1 MYDTIPKEFLI
12 TDLKKNDFK
21 KKTFNGYKKSE
32 LFSEL
37 EKNIL
42 SGNIEKSIL
51 WLTELHCS
59 GYLENISNKLLSIY
73 FKHINKANLNI
84 ITILVHFNTKI
95 KNKIKN
101 NDQLSLRNDQ
111 FIRNNIHDLLCI
123 LTFSPKYKLPKL
135 PNIKSEFF
143 NMENNKNRLLSKN
156 LDNIN
161 QFIKNADDKNIIIP
175 LAEILENI
183 KNKGISKSLENCLF
197 WLNWILIYEK
207 NFHNGYIL
215 CTTRP
220 QENINSKYL
229 NDFSWILWD
238 IFLKYGINTNYLKDL
253 FILYKQ
259 DFKKSKRKQKI
270 DIIVLALLILIDP
283 QPKIKDTPLISRE
296 HCIAKIKIIANINYQ
311 YLDITH
317 NKEKHQKIV
326 LNKDF
331 SNLYSPLFSNEK
343 FLENN
348 LDQVLKKYIK
358 PVIKKIT
365 NQEQKNIEKN
375 KKRDQYTQNI
385 KKVINNVDNVRINV
399 KKTSNKLKISG
410 NTNRNS
416 NNNRNIFNNKS
427 KTDKNRD
434 IINIETMFSPTKKFS
449 INDEIN
455 NFKINH

>member
-12 TDLKKNDFK
+12 VDLKKNDFK

-37 EKNIL
+37 EKSIL

-59 GYLENISNKLLSIY
+59 GYLENISNKLLLIY

-84 ITILVHFNTKI
+84 IRILVHFNTKI
-95 KNKIKN
+95 INKIKN

-135 PNIKSEFF
+135 PNIKAEFF

-183 KNKGISKSLENCLF
+183 KNKGLSKSLENCLF

-220 QENINSKYL
+220 QEDINSKFL
-229 NDFSWILWD
+229 NDFTWILWD
-238 IFLKYGINTNYLKDL
+238 IFFKYSTNTDYLKDL

-259 DFKKSKRKQKI
+259 DFKKSKKRQKI
-270 DIIVLALLILIDP
+270 DIIILALLILIDP
-283 QPKIKDTPLISRE
+283 QPKIKDTLLISPE
-296 HCIAKIKIIANINYQ
+296 HYITKTKIIANINYQ
-311 YLDITH
+311 YLDITQ
-317 NKEKHQKIV
+317 NKEKHQKLV
-326 LNKDF
+326 LNKGF

-348 LDQVLKKYIK
+348 VDQVLEKYIK
-358 PVIKKIT
+358 PDVSIKKVKSR
-365 NQEQKNIEKN
+365 EQKNIER
-375 KKRDQYTQNI
+375 RDHYTENI
-385 KKVINNVDNVRINV
+385 EKVINNINNVRSKV
-399 KKTSNKLKISG
+399 KIIPNKLKTNQIIISNKLKTCGSL
-410 NTNRNS
+410 T
-416 NNNRNIFNNKS
+416 NKS
-427 KTDKNRD
+427 NGKD
-434 IINIETMFSPTKKFS
+434 IINIKTIFTPTKKFS

>member
-1 MYDTIPKEFLI
+1 MYDSIPKEFLI
-12 TDLKKNDFK
+12 VDLKKNDFK

-37 EKNIL
+37 EKSIL

-59 GYLENISNKLLSIY
+59 GYLENISNKLLLIY

-84 ITILVHFNTKI
+84 ISILVHFNTKI
-95 KNKIKN
+95 INKIKN

-183 KNKGISKSLENCLF
+183 KNKGLSKSLENCLF

-220 QENINSKYL
+220 QEDINSKFL
-229 NDFSWILWD
+229 NDFTWILWE
-238 IFLKYGINTNYLKDL
+238 IFFKYCTNTDYLKDL

-259 DFKKSKRKQKI
+259 DFKKSKRRQKI
-270 DIIVLALLILIDP
+270 DIIILALLILIDP
-283 QPKIKDTPLISRE
+283 QPKIKDTPLISQE
-296 HCIAKIKIIANINYQ
+296 HYITKTKIIANINYQ
-311 YLDITH
+311 YLDITQ
-317 NKEKHQKIV
+317 NKEKHQKII

-348 LDQVLKKYIK
+348 VDQVLKKYTK
-358 PVIKKIT
+358 TDLAIKKVKS
-365 NQEQKNIEKN
+365 QEQKNIEKN
-375 KKRDQYTQNI
+375 KKREHYTENI
-385 KKVINNVDNVRINV
+385 EKIINNVNNVRSKV
-399 KKTSNKLKISG
+399 KRTSTKLKTSRNINKNTSSG
-410 NTNRNS
+410 NRS
-416 NNNRNIFNNKS
+416 DKS
-427 KTDKNRD
+427 KNKAV
-434 IINIETMFSPTKKFS
+434 INIETMFSPTKKFS